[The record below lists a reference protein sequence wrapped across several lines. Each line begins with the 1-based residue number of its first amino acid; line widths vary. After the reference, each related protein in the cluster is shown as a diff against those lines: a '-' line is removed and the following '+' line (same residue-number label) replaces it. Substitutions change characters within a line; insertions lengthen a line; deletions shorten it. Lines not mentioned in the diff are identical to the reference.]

1 MEPIVL
7 ISSVALWIL
16 VIFNLLL
23 TFALVNRVNSPAKTS
38 VDMLPVGELVPN
50 LTVETLD
57 GQVKTLRDIQSSRKM
72 EMALVFVS
80 PYCEPCRE
88 HMPELDRLYGKAQ
101 LAGVELMPI
110 SLSDKKTTQDF
121 VDAVKFTSPI
131 VIPFGNETDINTDFK
146 VKGTPSYYLIDIK
159 GRVKQAGYLDKNWR
173 NLVERWS

>member
-88 HMPELDRLYGKAQ
+88 HMPELG
-101 LAGVELMPI
+101 
-110 SLSDKKTTQDF
+110 
-121 VDAVKFTSPI
+121 
-131 VIPFGNETDINTDFK
+131 
-146 VKGTPSYYLIDIK
+146 
-159 GRVKQAGYLDKNWR
+159 QALWQSAA
-173 NLVERWS
+173 RWC